1 MHIVN
6 VGPYKVGPGQPL
18 LLLAGPCVLE
28 GYEHSLAI
36 GKEVK
41 RICEKLGMPYVFKAS
56 YDKANRSSYD
66 SFRGPGLEEGLKQLA
81 AIKKELGVPVVSD
94 IHETCQVEK
103 AADVL
108 DVLQIPAFLCRQTD
122 LVYAAGKTGK
132 CVNVKKGQ
140 FLAPWDMKNVIS
152 KLEASGNQ
160 NILLTERGSSF
171 GYNTLVTDMRGLAI
185 MRELGYPVVM
195 DATHSVQ
202 IPGGKGTSSGGQ
214 SQYVPHMARAAAAVG
229 VDALFLEV
237 HDDPSKALSDG
248 PNMVRLDQLEALLT
262 DVLAI
267 DRIARKA

>member
-1 MHIVN
+1 MHIIN
-6 VGPYKVGPGQPL
+6 VGPYKVGPGQPM

-28 GYEHSLAI
+28 VYEHSLAI
-36 GKEVK
+36 GQEVK
-41 RICEKLGMPYVFKAS
+41 RICGKLGMPYDFKAS
-56 YDKANRSSYD
+56 FDKANRSSYD

-81 AIKKELGVPVVSD
+81 AIKKELGVPIVSD
-94 IHETCQVEK
+94 IHETNQVEK
-103 AADVL
+103 AAEVL

-122 LVYAAGKTGK
+122 LVYAAGKTGR

-152 KLEASGNQ
+152 KLEAAGNR

-229 VDALFLEV
+229 IDALFLEV

-248 PNMVRLDQLEALLT
+248 PNMVRLDQLEALLA

-267 DRIARKA
+267 DKIVRK

>member
-1 MHIVN
+1 M
-6 VGPYKVGPGQPL
+6 
-18 LLLAGPCVLE
+18 
-28 GYEHSLAI
+28 
-36 GKEVK
+36 
-41 RICEKLGMPYVFKAS
+41 
-56 YDKANRSSYD
+56 
-66 SFRGPGLEEGLKQLA
+66 EEGLAQLA

-94 IHETCQVEK
+94 VHETAQVAK
-103 AADVL
+103 AAQVL
-108 DVLQIPAFLCRQTD
+108 DIIQIPAFLCRQTD
-122 LVYAAGKTGK
+122 LVYAAGQTGK

-152 KLEASGNQ
+152 KLEAAGNK

-171 GYNTLVTDMRGLAI
+171 GYNTLVTDMRGLAV

-214 SQYVPHMARAAAAVG
+214 SQYVPHMARAAAATG
-229 VDALFLEV
+229 IDALFLEV

-248 PNMVRLDQLEALLT
+248 PNMVRLDQLEKLLT

-267 DRIARKA
+267 DKIVRGR

>member
-1 MHIVN
+1 MHIIN
-6 VGPYKVGPGQPL
+6 VGPYKVGPGQPM

-36 GKEVK
+36 GQEVK

-56 YDKANRSSYD
+56 FDKANRSSYD

-81 AIKKELGVPVVSD
+81 AIKKELGVPIVSD
-94 IHETCQVEK
+94 IHETSQVEK
-103 AADVL
+103 AAEVL

-152 KLEASGNQ
+152 KLEAAGNQ

-229 VDALFLEV
+229 IDALFLEV

-248 PNMVRLDQLEALLT
+248 PNMVRLDRLEALLA

-267 DRIARKA
+267 DAIVRK

>member
-1 MHIVN
+1 MHIVT

-28 GYEHSLAI
+28 GYEHSLVI
-36 GKEVK
+36 GQEVK
-41 RICEKLGMPYVFKAS
+41 RICEKLRMPYVFKAS
-56 YDKANRSSYD
+56 FDKANRSSYD
-66 SFRGPGLEEGLKQLA
+66 SFRGPGLEEGLAQLA

-94 IHETCQVEK
+94 VHETAQVAK
-103 AADVL
+103 AAQVL
-108 DVLQIPAFLCRQTD
+108 DIIQIPAFLCRQTD
-122 LVYAAGKTGK
+122 LVYAAGQTGK

-152 KLEASGNQ
+152 KLEAAGNK

-171 GYNTLVTDMRGLAI
+171 GYNTLVTDMRGLAV

-214 SQYVPHMARAAAAVG
+214 SQYVPHMARAAAATG
-229 VDALFLEV
+229 IDALFLEV

-248 PNMVRLDQLEALLT
+248 PNMVRLDQLEKLLT

-267 DRIARKA
+267 DKIVRGR

>member
-1 MHIVN
+1 MHTIN
-6 VGPYKVGPGQPL
+6 VGPYKVGPGQPM

-36 GKEVK
+36 GQEVK
-41 RICEKLGMPYVFKAS
+41 RICEKLGIPYVFKAS
-56 YDKANRSSYD
+56 FDKANRSSYD
-66 SFRGPGLEEGLKQLA
+66 SFRGPGLDEGLKQLA
-81 AIKKELGVPVVSD
+81 AIKKELGVPIVSD
-94 IHETCQVEK
+94 IHETYQVEK
-103 AADVL
+103 AAEVL

-122 LVYAAGKTGK
+122 LVYAAGKAGK

-152 KLEASGNQ
+152 KLEAAGCRD
-160 NILLTERGSSF
+160 ILLTERGSSF

-202 IPGGKGTSSGGQ
+202 IPGGKGTCSGGQ

-248 PNMVRLDQLEALLT
+248 PNMVRLDQLEALLK

-267 DRIARKA
+267 DRIVRK

>member
-1 MHIVN
+1 MHIIH

-36 GKEVK
+36 GQEVK
-41 RICEKLGMPYVFKAS
+41 RICGKLGMPYVFKAS
-56 YDKANRSSYD
+56 FDKANRSSYD

-94 IHETCQVEK
+94 IHETYQVER
-103 AADVL
+103 AAEVL
-108 DVLQIPAFLCRQTD
+108 DILQIPAFLCRQTD

-152 KLEASGNQ
+152 KLEAAGNRD
-160 NILLTERGSSF
+160 ILLTERGSSF

-229 VDALFLEV
+229 IDALFLEV

-248 PNMVRLDQLEALLT
+248 PNMVRLDQLEALLA

-267 DRIARKA
+267 DKIIRK